1 MNKRQPENSTVY
13 DFTPRECVP
22 NAAPKFRCWASRY
35 QCSHTPRAR
44 ALYHPRTSRVPR
56 GHALH
61 TVPLSSW
68 RLRSASSP
76 PLARVTAWGGER
88 RGAASVT
95 EGARQPSTPFRQSR
109 LVALGSRALRV
120 VGHGEPL
127 LQLRVRLLDDGCAGR
142 ARESGGAG
150 HARASASAPRDRG
163 AAARAGEQGGR
174 TMPRAAQGASVGRT
188 EAVDHP
194 VVLVLILRDEA
205 LRRDHEGAIEAAAVG
220 RH

>member
-1 MNKRQPENSTVY
+1 MCAQCRTQISVLGLAIPTLAHTACACTV
-13 DFTPRECVP
+13 
-22 NAAPKFRCWASRY
+22 
-35 QCSHTPRAR
+35 
-44 ALYHPRTSRVPR
+44 PRTSRVPR

-95 EGARQPSTPFRQSR
+95 EGARLPSTPFRQSR

-174 TMPRAAQGASVGRT
+174 TMPRSA
-188 EAVDHP
+188 
-194 VVLVLILRDEA
+194 
-205 LRRDHEGAIEAAAVG
+205 RRISWTHRSCRPSCSTCPDPP
-220 RH
+220 